1 MVPGLLSA
9 ALTLCVIHP
18 VRLDSE
24 VGRRALPWLPPD
36 LARQVVRH
44 ERDFDRGAAAAAAWP
59 QTLHRPAAGRH
70 GLEAAIRAQCERLAG
85 ALRSRAPFEEIVAG
99 LGSLAHLTL
108 DLGSPFATMGG
119 ADPHVAAFG
128 TYMEQAAP
136 RIPQVFYGQRRGM
149 ILAGSG
155 GIDDL
160 IRLRLHENAS
170 LGPIVVEDMDTVGG
184 PTAWPRLDDRSS
196 SFGAASLVL
205 DHAVADFANLAS
217 WIWFHGGGLVPEIS
231 SAPGTLLVWRGEPQP
246 REAPRTRL
254 GFRQDGP

>member
-24 VGRRALPWLPPD
+24 LGRRALPWLPPD

-59 QTLHRPAAGRH
+59 PSLHRPSGSSE
-70 GLEAAIRAQCERLAG
+70 GVQTAIRLQCVRLAE
-85 ALRSRAPFEEIVAG
+85 ALRTRAPFAEVVAG

-108 DLGSPFATMGG
+108 DLGSPFATMSG
-119 ADPHVAAFG
+119 ANGHAGAFG
-128 TYMEQAAP
+128 AYMESAAP
-136 RIPQVFYGQRRGM
+136 RIPQVFYGQRRAM
-149 ILAGSG
+149 IAGEARA
-155 GIDDL
+155 IDEL
-160 IRLRLHENAS
+160 VQTRLRENAS
-170 LGPIVVEDMDTVGG
+170 LGPIVVEDMDTIGG
-184 PTAWPRLDDRSS
+184 PSAWSRLDDRSS

-205 DHAVADFANLAS
+205 DHAVEDFANLAS
-217 WIWFHGGGLVPEIS
+217 WVWFHGGGLVPEIS
-231 SAPGTLLVWRGEPQP
+231 PAPGTLFVWRGEPQP

-254 GFRQDGP
+254 GFRQGGP